1 MPERRQPDRSH
12 RVAGARALG
21 RDLAQVKP
29 HGYDHLVALRAGL
42 SVLIALGAVV
52 LTGHTEWAAYAAFG
66 VMTSLYGRHHHWAQ
80 RVGLQVSAAL
90 ALCTAVCLGVLVSGQ
105 DLTPWWVV
113 LVGGLVAAGGSV
125 VSTAFEWHPPGP
137 LFLVFGFSVCALAAP
152 GPQDL
157 PVAAAVSGAAALVAL
172 VIGHVGWLRQPE
184 TWQIPALPLPRLRQ
198 VLGREDVRWDVGTF
212 IVATWVAGGL
222 GMLVAGDHAYWAMVA
237 ASAGLVAA
245 SRRGRVV
252 RSLHRIIGTLAGV
265 LVAGVVLAGHPQ
277 GMVLVLVI
285 ALLQVG
291 AELLVGRN
299 YSLALLAITPM
310 AIAMGQLISPAPLTP
325 LLVDRAVE
333 TVIGAGVALAAVG
346 VSHRAARA
354 H

>member
-1 MPERRQPDRSH
+1 MNPH
-12 RVAGARALG
+12 R
-21 RDLAQVKP
+21 
-29 HGYDHLVALRAGL
+29 YDHLVAIRAGL

-80 RVGLQVSAAL
+80 RAGLQASAAL

-105 DLTPWWVV
+105 ELTPWWVV
-113 LVGGLVAAGGSV
+113 LGGGLVAAGGTV
-125 VSTAFEWHPPGP
+125 VSTAFGWHPPGP

-157 PVAAAVSGAAALVAL
+157 PVAAAVSVGAALVAL
-172 VIGHVGWLRQPE
+172 VIGHVGWLREPA
-184 TWQIPALPLPRLRQ
+184 TWRVPDLPLPRLRQ
-198 VLGREDVRWDVGTF
+198 VLGRADVRVDVATF
-212 IVATWVAGGL
+212 LLATWVAGGL

-252 RSLHRIIGTLAGV
+252 RALHRIIGTLAGV

-285 ALLQVG
+285 AALQVG

-310 AIAMGQLISPAPLTP
+310 ALAMGQLISPAPLTP
-325 LLVDRAVE
+325 LLADRALE
-333 TVIGAGVALAAVG
+333 TVVGAGVALAVVWIGSALRPTAVRPAPG
-346 VSHRAARA
+346 
-354 H
+354 